1 MPLPES
7 APRRPLH
14 HRAIHFNGFIRE
26 DGLWDVEGFLTD
38 QKPYDF
44 RNYREVLH
52 SAGQPI
58 HDFGVRVTLNDAQEV
73 VDIHAVLDASPYAS
87 CGQSAEAIR
96 NLIGCTIGPGWKET
110 VRTKLPEQLACTHL
124 SELLIAL
131 ATVVFQTRGFGKT
144 PEGTSPLKT
153 LRESGVPPF
162 FVGKCLSWRRDG
174 DTVREVFPLLYR
186 PR

>member
-7 APRRPLH
+7 APRRALH
-14 HRAIHFNGFIRE
+14 SRAIRFEGFIRE

-52 SAGQPI
+52 PAGQPV
-58 HDFGVRVTLNDAQEV
+58 HDIAVRVTLNDTHEV
-73 VDIHAVLDASPYAS
+73 VDIHAALDASPYAG
-87 CGQSAEAIR
+87 CGQSAEGIR
-96 NLIGCTIGPGWKET
+96 NLIGCMVGSGWKET
-110 VRTKLPEQLACTHL
+110 VRSRLPQQLACTHL

-131 ATVVFQTRGFGKT
+131 ATVVFQTRGFGKE
-144 PEGTSPLKT
+144 PQGTSPLRT
-153 LRESGVPPF
+153 MRESGARPF
-162 FVGKCLSWRRDG
+162 FVGKCLSWRQDG